1 MTNKG
6 DYIEGPLPS
15 QEEDRRVNS
24 LWDNQTWSFD
34 PINLPLPPPPPYPRA
49 NSRYSGNPCCYT
61 RRLLSLAPQ

>member
-15 QEEDRRVNS
+15 QEEDCQVNS

-34 PINLPLPPPPPYPRA
+34 SINLPLPPQIQELIQGIPVTSVA
-49 NSRYSGNPCCYT
+49 NLDDSF
-61 RRLLSLAPQ
+61 L